1 MKKLVTLL
9 LLIPIV
15 AFGND
20 QKIPTNIKE
29 VTVYLS
35 GAQITRTAQLQL
47 AIGANEISFTG
58 LSPKI
63 DESSIQ
69 ISGLK
74 SVSILSVAFDLDY
87 LEPSKDNPEV
97 ALLELRIIATN
108 HTVAKLQNKIAG
120 LVEEQKVINAN
131 RLVSGENL
139 TLDLERIKQ
148 ISTYYRQRITAIKN
162 EIFDTNIEINKL
174 KLDVGFLQK
183 QMTEINSSPIKE
195 HGVVRLKLDAPVA
208 TSLTLQIS
216 YTIQD
221 AGWTP
226 NYDIKS
232 WQINDPLRLTYK
244 AHVYQRSGIDWENVK
259 INLSSGS
266 PSLNVAKPNLTSKY
280 LDFVSRHAK
289 RSDGPVQKQKYFHN
303 PTVKKVVG
311 QVTDESGLPLPG
323 VNISVIGTSN
333 ATTTDFDGNY
343 SLDVLNGQGLTYSY
357 IGFKSVEIPVYSS
370 LMNLQLQEDAQHLDE
385 VVVVAYGSS
394 SNTLQ
399 GKAAGIRIRGAASNP
414 SDEKSPEVKL
424 PLYIIDGVPVADFM
438 DGDLDEDE
446 IQSIEVLKG
455 SNAEALYGVRATNGV
470 VLISTKKSYLKEGIT
485 DTRFEIKKPY
495 SILSDGDITA
505 IELNSFE
512 LQADY
517 EHFAAPILNENVFMT
532 ATFKDW
538 EQHNLLPG
546 EANVYFEGAFA
557 GKTSIDPYTTKKEM
571 TLSLGIDPNITVVR
585 KQDKNFKSKSFTGS
599 NRILDRTY
607 ELVVKNNKSVPINI
621 KLMDRVPLSQNKEIK
636 VDDIETFNADYDSK
650 KGLLVWKLEVAPKA
664 SKTEVFSFKV
674 RYPKFRMISL

>member
-120 LVEEQKVINAN
+120 LEEEQKVINAN

-221 AGWTP
+221 AGWIP

-266 PSLNVAKPNLTSKY
+266 PSLNVAKPNLTTKY

-323 VNISVIGTSN
+323 VNISVIGTSHG
-333 ATTTDFDGNY
+333 TTTDFDGNY

-505 IELNSFE
+505 IELNSFD

-674 RYPKFRMISL
+674 RYPKFRTISL